1 MIGIRTSDAG
11 PCLALVFA
19 LSAAATSWGDEIS
32 LKGEASLSGSIRSIN
47 AAGVVELATSLSPE
61 PILLRA
67 GSVEKVVFSPP
78 QERPDLPGAVAELIN
93 GDLLPV
99 TLEALDDKNLTV
111 STLDAGRLLIP
122 RDALKS
128 VQLGVHQRRTIYAGP
143 KNAEEWVGDAE
154 GSRNWRFENNA
165 LVANGPAFAARDFA
179 TPSQFVF
186 RFSLKWQGNP
196 NFQIYFAD
204 SLRPRGEV
212 SDRYYLQFA
221 GAGMELKR
229 ESTKGNRYT
238 TVILSNRTPEQFP
251 DSSLDVEIRV
261 DRKTARLH
269 LLLNGEPEGA
279 GIDPVKGAP
288 EGGGVTLVSNAANGT
303 EQEIRNIEIL
313 ELDDARG
320 RHRSEE
326 RGDPKTD
333 SLISRDDDRW
343 GGRLTGIRKTGDGL
357 IFSFKSDFQESPLEL
372 LDSDVSTVFFASPAD
387 SIKAADPHPFV
398 LRLQANGL
406 LRVSSCS
413 FTENSV
419 AAVHPLLGPLVI
431 RRAGISALERLD
443 PKSKK
448 APEP

>member
-1 MIGIRTSDAG
+1 V
-11 PCLALVFA
+11 L
-19 LSAAATSWGDEIS
+19 AAAVPAHADEIS
-32 LKGEASLSGSIRSIN
+32 LTGDASLSGTIRSIN
-47 AAGVVELATSLSPE
+47 EAGVVELATAISPD
-61 PILLRA
+61 PVRLRA
-67 GSVEKVVFSPP
+67 GAVEKVVFSPP
-78 QERPDLPGAVAELIN
+78 QESPDTPGAVAELVN

-99 TLEALDDKNLTV
+99 SIEGLDDKSLTV
-111 STLDAGRLLIP
+111 TTMDAGRLVIP
-122 RDALKS
+122 RTALKS
-128 VQLGVHQRRTIYAGP
+128 VQLGVHKRKLVYSGP
-143 KNAEEWVGDAE
+143 KNIDEWAGDAE

-165 LVANGPAFAARDFA
+165 LVANGPAYAARDID

-204 SLRPRGEV
+204 PLRPKGEV

-229 ESTKGNRYT
+229 EATKGNRYT

-251 DSSLDVEIRV
+251 DNALEVEIRV

-269 LLLNGEPEGA
+269 LFLNGEPEGA

-288 EGGGVTLVSNAANGT
+288 EGGGVTLVSNAPNGT
-303 EQEIRNIEIL
+303 EQEVRGMEIL
-313 ELDDARG
+313 ELDDSRG

-343 GGRLTGIRKTGDGL
+343 GGRLSDIHKTGDGL
-357 IFSFKSDFQESPLEL
+357 VFSFKSDFQDAPLEL
-372 LDSDVSTVFFASPAD
+372 LASDVSTVFFANPEEP
-387 SIKAADPHPFV
+387 KKPEDPHPFV
-398 LRLQANGL
+398 LRLQANGS

-419 AAVHPLLGPLVI
+419 SATHSLLGSLVI
-431 RRAGISALERLD
+431 RRSGISELD
-443 PKSKK
+443 RPDLKSKE
-448 APEP
+448 APEK